1 MNTATD
7 WSRPAELYSSV
18 ASFGAR
24 KSRYMRF
31 PSLAEAIRFAVEDM
45 PETQMRALALES
57 GDDRHEGEAIRALY
71 YAPDYPLKRDKR

>member
-1 MNTATD
+1 MNPGID
-7 WSRPAELYSSV
+7 WSKPAELYSSS
-18 ASFGAR
+18 ATFGAR

-45 PETQMRALALES
+45 PQAQMRALALES

-71 YAPDYPLKRDKR
+71 YAPDYPLGRE